1 MKEDR
6 VFLLHILECAERIR
20 EYTQAGRSGFLQDRK
35 TQDAVLRN
43 FEVIGEA
50 AKRVSSETR
59 DLAAGI
65 PWTRIAGFQDV
76 LIHRYEGVDLEQV
89 WQRVERDLPLLE
101 EEVRQLVS
109 KS

>member
-6 VFLLHILECAERIR
+6 VYLLHILECAERIR
-20 EYTQAGRSGFLQDRK
+20 EYTQAGRASFLQDRK

-50 AKRVSSETR
+50 AKRVSSLTR
-59 DLAAGI
+59 DRSGGI
-65 PWTRIAGFQDV
+65 PWTRIAGFRDV

-89 WQRVERDLPLLE
+89 WQRVERDLPSLE

-109 KS
+109 ES